1 MKIIWAVICE
11 SSSTDQETNNISL
24 FNLLDEIH
32 LPEPPN
38 YAQEAGNSLIAPV
51 RLSLV
56 ALFTRSESDQSEEQ
70 EARIVV
76 HFPDDGEPYIFGT
89 FEVDLESVHRLRA
102 KFNLP
107 GIPVRSEGEY
117 LYRIQGLDQSEEWHD
132 LFELPL
138 RIDFLTNE

>member
-1 MKIIWAVICE
+1 M
-11 SSSTDQETNNISL
+11 
-24 FNLLDEIH
+24 
-32 LPEPPN
+32 
-38 YAQEAGNSLIAPV
+38 APV

-56 ALFTRSESDQSEEQ
+56 ALFARSKSDQGEEK

-76 HFPDDGEPYIFGT
+76 HFPDDSEPYIFGT
-89 FEVDLESVHRLRA
+89 FEVDLEPVHRLRA

-117 LYRIQGLDQSEEWHD
+117 MYRIQSLDQNEEWHD

-138 RIDFLTNE
+138 QIDFLSDE